1 MRGTRRGLVC
11 KRGLTCIQLQP
22 GPEFGMCR
30 SHKAAL
36 SQSGSQSRFG
46 PCHLALHLGCSS
58 LRGRP
63 LAKLAKAQGP
73 HYNIH
78 PAWERQTPG
87 SSGRPA
93 SLRSTSTDT
102 SLEQVEL
109 LMVAITHGDAFPQ
122 LQTRPC
128 KGGCALDDAQSCEK
142 HPTQQPRESDAAA
155 I

>member
-1 MRGTRRGLVC
+1 MQKRAHVHTAVAGTRIWDVP
-11 KRGLTCIQLQP
+11 LTQSSIIAVRE
-22 GPEFGMCR
+22 PEQVWTLSFGTT
-30 SHKAAL
+30 
-36 SQSGSQSRFG
+36 SRLLKSARAPFG
-46 PCHLALHLGCSS
+46 QVG
-58 LRGRP
+58 
-63 LAKLAKAQGP
+63 QGP
-73 HYNIH
+73 GAPLH

-102 SLEQVEL
+102 SLEQAGL